1 MNLQADYLDAGSQGG
16 HAPSPALGRVLARL
30 PEGTRAGLSE
40 AQLAALDAALDAN
53 NPTRHV
59 INLRVT
65 LFGFAYLVIL
75 AGRERRNGARRAVER
90 QKHPLH
96 TPGNLA
102 VLAILAALGLA
113 SGYAL
118 RTLVFGG

>member
-1 MNLQADYLDAGSQGG
+1 MP
-16 HAPSPALGRVLARL
+16 APSPALGRVLARL
-30 PEGTRAGLSE
+30 PKGTRAGLSE